1 MSFKKFKSKIYI
13 FCYKIYYKFKKM
25 LLSIYMNKE
34 SLKKIVQMLI
44 VKNNG
49 RKITKKHNR
58 ESKHN
63 IY

>member
-34 SLKKIVQMLI
+34 LLK
-44 VKNNG
+44 
-49 RKITKKHNR
+49 
-58 ESKHN
+58 
-63 IY
+63 